1 MSQQYDNT
9 NRGALFINDRKQ
21 TDKHPDWKGSLNVG
35 GVEYWISGWDRQS
48 AKGQLVSL
56 TVERKDAAKA
66 QGSKP
71 APAKR
76 PASSIAD
83 IDDSVPF

>member
-9 NRGALFINDRKQ
+9 NRGALFINDRKMGE
-21 TDKHPDWKGSLNVG
+21 KHPDWKGSLNVG
-35 GVEYWISGWDRQS
+35 GVEYWISGWDRNS

-66 QGSKP
+66 KSAAP

-76 PASSIAD
+76 PAPAPAD
-83 IDDSVPF
+83 VNDDIPF